1 MNNQKNSSSFVY
13 IAAAFCALGGMLFG
27 YDTGVISS
35 AILFLKKYFALSP
48 TMEEVVVSIALV
60 GAVVGAA
67 VGGKLSDS
75 IGRRKVVLMSAAI
88 FILGALFGSSMA
100 RNIPWLICGR
110 LMIGF
115 GVGAA
120 SFAAPL
126 YISEV
131 SPVNIRGKLVGF
143 NQLAVTIGIV
153 ISYLVGY
160 WLAHITGGWRGM
172 FAFAAIPAS
181 ILLIG
186 MYFMPDSPRWLL
198 SKGLT
203 DQSKKVLEKIRGTS
217 DVDQEMNDIDQSLK
231 AQSGNF
237 KELLSPLVRMALIVG
252 IGLAILQ
259 QVTGINTVIYYAP
272 TIFQF
277 AGFHAAATAI
287 LATVGVGIINVIMTI
302 VALQLVDRVGRR
314 PLLLV
319 GLCGMVFSLVA
330 LGIAFALPSQGGL
343 VGWVSVISLCFYVAS
358 FAIGMGPVFWLL
370 IAEIYPLKIRGLAMS
385 TATMFNWGANLV
397 IGITFLT
404 LIHVAGKSGTFWI
417 YGALGVL
424 AWIFV
429 YLWVPETKGK
439 SLEEIEAYF
448 RAGKHPRE
456 LGK

>member
-1 MNNQKNSSSFVY
+1 MNDQKASKFVY
-13 IAAAFCALGGMLFG
+13 LAAAISALGGMLFG

-35 AILFLKKYFALSP
+35 AILFLKEYFALSA
-48 TMEEVVVSIALV
+48 TMEEIVVSIALV
-60 GAVVGAA
+60 GAVAGAA
-67 VGGKLSDS
+67 VGGKLSDHL
-75 IGRRKVVLMSAAI
+75 GRRKVILMSAVI
-88 FILGALFGSSMA
+88 FILGALFGSSIA

-120 SFAAPL
+120 SFATPL
-126 YISEV
+126 YISEIA
-131 SPVNIRGKLVGF
+131 PVNIRGKLVGF

-160 WLAHITGGWRGM
+160 WLAHVTGGWRGM

-181 ILLIG
+181 VLGIG
-186 MYFMPDSPRWLL
+186 MYFMPDSPRWLM
-198 SKGLT
+198 SRGLN
-203 DQSKKVLEKIRGTS
+203 DQAKKVLIKIRGTTE
-217 DVDQEMNDIDQSLK
+217 VDQEMTRIDQGLK
-231 AQSGNF
+231 SQSGDWH
-237 KELLSPLVRMALIVG
+237 ELLSPLVRMALIVG

-287 LATVGVGIINVIMTI
+287 LATVGVGVINVLMTL

-319 GLCGMVFSLVA
+319 GLCGMVLSLLA
-330 LGIAFALPSQGGL
+330 LGVAFALPSQSGL

-385 TATMFNWGANLV
+385 TATMFNWGANLI

-417 YGALGVL
+417 YGALGIL
-424 AWIFV
+424 AWLFV
-429 YLWVPETKGK
+429 YAWVPETKGK
-439 SLEEIEAYF
+439 SLEEIEEHF

-456 LGK
+456 LG